1 MYESAESD
9 IQGAYV
15 GAPCKLI
22 CVRKAATAA
31 QLVVARPMGGTTLS
45 AEGQYRGSAMESQE
59 QSPGDVVTAGEDS
72 HPITQAIDTVEVM
85 HAGATAPAANT
96 MDPPTIPLAPMKRMQ
111 ARFNPLADGLMYVVV
126 FVGGFV
132 GVGCRH
138 ALDMLLPSVGGT
150 PFVVG
155 TFVSNMVACF
165 LFAMLTEFMATASW
179 LRRRVRQVVSRGV
192 GLGLLGGLS
201 TMSGVMLETME
212 GLHERHIASALGY
225 LAGNFAG
232 GLLTAA
238 AGVVLM
244 QALLSRSTRK
254 RVRGAFSAV
263 SVSDSAESDTQGVR
277 HVKVADVARSAAQA
291 AMEAAQAAQQ
301 AAQTAQQ
308 IAQTGQV
315 PRVETP
321 TVPPTAIQPMQTG
334 HVPQIPPLVVPQ
346 LTQSSQPLLR
356 EPDTSDLGSCPRF
369 SSRSQSSSRPTRFHP
384 ASSPNRSL
392 RRFRLSPTRLPGRCA
407 DDVDDLS
414 VRRSGSHGPL
424 RARRVNSTR
433 LEPRESKNES
443 QLPAIHARHQ
453 RRRLAMRGHRH
464 DVLLF
469 AIGGYGHGHD
479 VRCRISRWFLNIL
492 HGAQR
497 SGFIDSPASFYAGSG
512 LWNSNRRGASHLCGR
527 RFRHCAACQSG
538 VIFTLHGRS
547 LSNVKEI

>member
-1 MYESAESD
+1 MSESAESD

-45 AEGQYRGSAMESQE
+45 AGGQYRGSAMESQE
-59 QSPGDVVTAGEDS
+59 QSPGDVVTVGEDS
-72 HPITQAIDTVEVM
+72 HPITQAIDTVEVT
-85 HAGATAPAANT
+85 HAGATTPAANT

-138 ALDMLLPSVGGT
+138 ALDMLLPSVSGT

-232 GLLTAA
+232 GLPTAA

-263 SVSDSAESDTQGVR
+263 SVSDSAESDV
-277 HVKVADVARSAAQA
+277 
-291 AMEAAQAAQQ
+291 
-301 AAQTAQQ
+301 
-308 IAQTGQV
+308 
-315 PRVETP
+315 
-321 TVPPTAIQPMQTG
+321 
-334 HVPQIPPLVVPQ
+334 
-346 LTQSSQPLLR
+346 
-356 EPDTSDLGSCPRF
+356 
-369 SSRSQSSSRPTRFHP
+369 
-384 ASSPNRSL
+384 
-392 RRFRLSPTRLPGRCA
+392 
-407 DDVDDLS
+407 
-414 VRRSGSHGPL
+414 
-424 RARRVNSTR
+424 
-433 LEPRESKNES
+433 
-443 QLPAIHARHQ
+443 
-453 RRRLAMRGHRH
+453 
-464 DVLLF
+464 
-469 AIGGYGHGHD
+469 
-479 VRCRISRWFLNIL
+479 
-492 HGAQR
+492 
-497 SGFIDSPASFYAGSG
+497 
-512 LWNSNRRGASHLCGR
+512 
-527 RFRHCAACQSG
+527 
-538 VIFTLHGRS
+538 
-547 LSNVKEI
+547 

>member
-138 ALDMLLPSVGGT
+138 ALDMLLPSVSGT

-263 SVSDSAESDTQGVR
+263 SVSGSAESDTQGVR

-291 AMEAAQAAQQ
+291 AMEAAQ
-301 AAQTAQQ
+301 TAQQ

-321 TVPPTAIQPMQTG
+321 TVPPTASQPMQTG
-334 HVPQIPPLVVPQ
+334 RVPQIPPLAVPQ
-346 LTQSSQPLLR
+346 LTQPAHPLLR
-356 EPDTSDLGSCPRF
+356 EPDTPDLG
-369 SSRSQSSSRPTRFHP
+369 
-384 ASSPNRSL
+384 
-392 RRFRLSPTRLPGRCA
+392 
-407 DDVDDLS
+407 
-414 VRRSGSHGPL
+414 
-424 RARRVNSTR
+424 
-433 LEPRESKNES
+433 
-443 QLPAIHARHQ
+443 QLPEIQQSQPIQQPQQQSQPIQQPANPLPPSFEPKPITAEIS
-453 RRRLAMRGHRH
+453 LVADPTTGE
-464 DVLLF
+464 
-469 AIGGYGHGHD
+469 
-479 VRCRISRWFLNIL
+479 VR
-492 HGAQR
+492 
-497 SGFIDSPASFYAGSG
+497 
-512 LWNSNRRGASHLCGR
+512 
-527 RFRHCAACQSG
+527 
-538 VIFTLHGRS
+538 
-547 LSNVKEI
+547 

>member
-1 MYESAESD
+1 MSESAESD

-72 HPITQAIDTVEVM
+72 HPITQAIDTVEVT

-96 MDPPTIPLAPMKRMQ
+96 MNPPTIPLAPMKRMQ

-138 ALDMLLPSVGGT
+138 ALDMLLPSVSGT

-301 AAQTAQQ
+301 

-321 TVPPTAIQPMQTG
+321 TVPPPAIQPMQTG
-334 HVPQIPPLVVPQ
+334 RVPQIPPLAVPQ
-346 LTQSSQPLLR
+346 LTQPSHPLLR
-356 EPDTSDLGSCPRF
+356 EPDTPDLG
-369 SSRSQSSSRPTRFHP
+369 
-384 ASSPNRSL
+384 
-392 RRFRLSPTRLPGRCA
+392 
-407 DDVDDLS
+407 
-414 VRRSGSHGPL
+414 
-424 RARRVNSTR
+424 
-433 LEPRESKNES
+433 
-443 QLPAIHARHQ
+443 QLPEIQQSQPIQQPANPLPPSFEPNPITAEIS
-453 RRRLAMRGHRH
+453 LVADPTTGE
-464 DVLLF
+464 
-469 AIGGYGHGHD
+469 
-479 VRCRISRWFLNIL
+479 VR
-492 HGAQR
+492 
-497 SGFIDSPASFYAGSG
+497 
-512 LWNSNRRGASHLCGR
+512 
-527 RFRHCAACQSG
+527 
-538 VIFTLHGRS
+538 
-547 LSNVKEI
+547 

>member
-1 MYESAESD
+1 MSEFAESD

-138 ALDMLLPSVGGT
+138 ALDMLLPSVSGT

-291 AMEAAQAAQQ
+291 AMEAAQ
-301 AAQTAQQ
+301 TAQQ

-321 TVPPTAIQPMQTG
+321 TVPPTASQPMQTG
-334 HVPQIPPLVVPQ
+334 RVPQIPPLAVPQ
-346 LTQSSQPLLR
+346 LTQPAHPLLR
-356 EPDTSDLGSCPRF
+356 EPDTPDLG
-369 SSRSQSSSRPTRFHP
+369 
-384 ASSPNRSL
+384 
-392 RRFRLSPTRLPGRCA
+392 
-407 DDVDDLS
+407 
-414 VRRSGSHGPL
+414 
-424 RARRVNSTR
+424 
-433 LEPRESKNES
+433 
-443 QLPAIHARHQ
+443 QLPEIQQSQPIQQPQQQSQPIQQPANPLPPSFEPKPITAEIS
-453 RRRLAMRGHRH
+453 LVADPTTGE
-464 DVLLF
+464 
-469 AIGGYGHGHD
+469 
-479 VRCRISRWFLNIL
+479 VR
-492 HGAQR
+492 
-497 SGFIDSPASFYAGSG
+497 
-512 LWNSNRRGASHLCGR
+512 
-527 RFRHCAACQSG
+527 
-538 VIFTLHGRS
+538 
-547 LSNVKEI
+547 

>member
-1 MYESAESD
+1 
-9 IQGAYV
+9 
-15 GAPCKLI
+15 
-22 CVRKAATAA
+22 
-31 QLVVARPMGGTTLS
+31 
-45 AEGQYRGSAMESQE
+45 MESQE

-72 HPITQAIDTVEVM
+72 HPITQAIDAVEVT
-85 HAGATAPAANT
+85 HADATAPAANT

-138 ALDMLLPSVGGT
+138 ALDMLLPSVSGT

-321 TVPPTAIQPMQTG
+321 TVPPTASQPMQTG
-334 HVPQIPPLVVPQ
+334 RVPQIPPLAVPQ
-346 LTQSSQPLLR
+346 LTQPAHPLLR
-356 EPDTSDLGSCPRF
+356 EPDTPDLG
-369 SSRSQSSSRPTRFHP
+369 
-384 ASSPNRSL
+384 
-392 RRFRLSPTRLPGRCA
+392 
-407 DDVDDLS
+407 
-414 VRRSGSHGPL
+414 
-424 RARRVNSTR
+424 
-433 LEPRESKNES
+433 
-443 QLPAIHARHQ
+443 QLPEIQQSQPIQQPANPLPPSFEPKPITAEIS
-453 RRRLAMRGHRH
+453 LVADPTTGE
-464 DVLLF
+464 
-469 AIGGYGHGHD
+469 
-479 VRCRISRWFLNIL
+479 VR
-492 HGAQR
+492 
-497 SGFIDSPASFYAGSG
+497 
-512 LWNSNRRGASHLCGR
+512 
-527 RFRHCAACQSG
+527 
-538 VIFTLHGRS
+538 
-547 LSNVKEI
+547 

>member
-138 ALDMLLPSVGGT
+138 ALDMLLPSVSGT

-238 AGVVLM
+238 AGVVLR

-291 AMEAAQAAQQ
+291 AMEAAQ
-301 AAQTAQQ
+301 TAQQ

-321 TVPPTAIQPMQTG
+321 TVPPTASQPMQTG
-334 HVPQIPPLVVPQ
+334 RVPQIPPLVVPQ

-356 EPDTSDLGSCPRF
+356 EPDTSDLG
-369 SSRSQSSSRPTRFHP
+369 
-384 ASSPNRSL
+384 
-392 RRFRLSPTRLPGRCA
+392 
-407 DDVDDLS
+407 
-414 VRRSGSHGPL
+414 
-424 RARRVNSTR
+424 
-433 LEPRESKNES
+433 
-443 QLPAIHARHQ
+443 QLPEPIQQSQPIQQPQQQSQPIQQQSQPIQQPANPLPPSFEPKPITAEIS
-453 RRRLAMRGHRH
+453 LVADPTTGE
-464 DVLLF
+464 
-469 AIGGYGHGHD
+469 
-479 VRCRISRWFLNIL
+479 VR
-492 HGAQR
+492 
-497 SGFIDSPASFYAGSG
+497 
-512 LWNSNRRGASHLCGR
+512 
-527 RFRHCAACQSG
+527 
-538 VIFTLHGRS
+538 
-547 LSNVKEI
+547 

>member
-1 MYESAESD
+1 MSESAESD

-15 GAPCKLI
+15 GAQCKLI

-72 HPITQAIDTVEVM
+72 HPITQAIDAVEVT

-138 ALDMLLPSVGGT
+138 ALDMLLPSVSGT

-301 AAQTAQQ
+301 

-321 TVPPTAIQPMQTG
+321 TVPPTASQPMQTG
-334 HVPQIPPLVVPQ
+334 RVPQIPPLVVPQ
-346 LTQSSQPLLR
+346 LAQSSHPLLR
-356 EPDTSDLGSCPRF
+356 EPDTSDLG
-369 SSRSQSSSRPTRFHP
+369 
-384 ASSPNRSL
+384 
-392 RRFRLSPTRLPGRCA
+392 
-407 DDVDDLS
+407 
-414 VRRSGSHGPL
+414 
-424 RARRVNSTR
+424 
-433 LEPRESKNES
+433 
-443 QLPAIHARHQ
+443 QLPEIQQSQPIQQPANPLPPSFEPKPITAEIS
-453 RRRLAMRGHRH
+453 LVADPTTGE
-464 DVLLF
+464 
-469 AIGGYGHGHD
+469 
-479 VRCRISRWFLNIL
+479 VR
-492 HGAQR
+492 
-497 SGFIDSPASFYAGSG
+497 
-512 LWNSNRRGASHLCGR
+512 
-527 RFRHCAACQSG
+527 
-538 VIFTLHGRS
+538 
-547 LSNVKEI
+547 

>member
-1 MYESAESD
+1 
-9 IQGAYV
+9 
-15 GAPCKLI
+15 
-22 CVRKAATAA
+22 
-31 QLVVARPMGGTTLS
+31 
-45 AEGQYRGSAMESQE
+45 MESQE

-72 HPITQAIDTVEVM
+72 HPITQAIDAVEVT

-138 ALDMLLPSVGGT
+138 ALDMLLPSVSGT

-301 AAQTAQQ
+301 AAQAAQQ

-346 LTQSSQPLLR
+346 LTQSSHPLLR
-356 EPDTSDLGSCPRF
+356 EPDTPDLG
-369 SSRSQSSSRPTRFHP
+369 
-384 ASSPNRSL
+384 
-392 RRFRLSPTRLPGRCA
+392 
-407 DDVDDLS
+407 
-414 VRRSGSHGPL
+414 
-424 RARRVNSTR
+424 
-433 LEPRESKNES
+433 
-443 QLPAIHARHQ
+443 QLPEIKQSQPIQQPANPLPPSFEPKPITAEIS
-453 RRRLAMRGHRH
+453 LVADPTTGE
-464 DVLLF
+464 
-469 AIGGYGHGHD
+469 
-479 VRCRISRWFLNIL
+479 VR
-492 HGAQR
+492 
-497 SGFIDSPASFYAGSG
+497 
-512 LWNSNRRGASHLCGR
+512 
-527 RFRHCAACQSG
+527 
-538 VIFTLHGRS
+538 
-547 LSNVKEI
+547 

>member
-1 MYESAESD
+1 MSESAESD

-22 CVRKAATAA
+22 CVRKAAIAA

-72 HPITQAIDTVEVM
+72 HPITQAIDTVEVT

-138 ALDMLLPSVGGT
+138 ALDMLLPSVSGT

-201 TMSGVMLETME
+201 TMSGVMLETVE

-301 AAQTAQQ
+301 

-346 LTQSSQPLLR
+346 LAQSSQPLLR
-356 EPDTSDLGSCPRF
+356 EPDTPDLG
-369 SSRSQSSSRPTRFHP
+369 
-384 ASSPNRSL
+384 
-392 RRFRLSPTRLPGRCA
+392 
-407 DDVDDLS
+407 
-414 VRRSGSHGPL
+414 
-424 RARRVNSTR
+424 
-433 LEPRESKNES
+433 
-443 QLPAIHARHQ
+443 QLPEPIQQSQPIQQPANPLPPSFEPKPITAEIS
-453 RRRLAMRGHRH
+453 LVADPTTGE
-464 DVLLF
+464 
-469 AIGGYGHGHD
+469 
-479 VRCRISRWFLNIL
+479 VR
-492 HGAQR
+492 
-497 SGFIDSPASFYAGSG
+497 
-512 LWNSNRRGASHLCGR
+512 
-527 RFRHCAACQSG
+527 
-538 VIFTLHGRS
+538 
-547 LSNVKEI
+547 

>member
-72 HPITQAIDTVEVM
+72 HPITQAIDTVEVT
-85 HAGATAPAANT
+85 HAGATTPAANT

-138 ALDMLLPSVGGT
+138 ALDMLLPSVSGT

-291 AMEAAQAAQQ
+291 AMEAAQ
-301 AAQTAQQ
+301 TAQQ

-321 TVPPTAIQPMQTG
+321 TVPPTASQPMQTG
-334 HVPQIPPLVVPQ
+334 RVPQIPPLAVPQ
-346 LTQSSQPLLR
+346 LAQPSQPLLR
-356 EPDTSDLGSCPRF
+356 EQDTSDLG
-369 SSRSQSSSRPTRFHP
+369 
-384 ASSPNRSL
+384 
-392 RRFRLSPTRLPGRCA
+392 
-407 DDVDDLS
+407 
-414 VRRSGSHGPL
+414 
-424 RARRVNSTR
+424 
-433 LEPRESKNES
+433 
-443 QLPAIHARHQ
+443 QLPEPIQQSQPIQQPQQQSQPIQQPQQQSQPIQQPANPLPPSFEPKPITAEIS
-453 RRRLAMRGHRH
+453 LIADPATGE
-464 DVLLF
+464 
-469 AIGGYGHGHD
+469 
-479 VRCRISRWFLNIL
+479 VR
-492 HGAQR
+492 
-497 SGFIDSPASFYAGSG
+497 
-512 LWNSNRRGASHLCGR
+512 
-527 RFRHCAACQSG
+527 
-538 VIFTLHGRS
+538 
-547 LSNVKEI
+547 

>member
-1 MYESAESD
+1 MYEPAESD

-138 ALDMLLPSVGGT
+138 ALDMLLPSVSGT

-291 AMEAAQAAQQ
+291 AMEAAQ
-301 AAQTAQQ
+301 TAQQ

-321 TVPPTAIQPMQTG
+321 TVPPTASQPMQTG
-334 HVPQIPPLVVPQ
+334 RVPQIPPLAVPQ
-346 LTQSSQPLLR
+346 LTQPAHPLLR
-356 EPDTSDLGSCPRF
+356 EPDTPDLG
-369 SSRSQSSSRPTRFHP
+369 
-384 ASSPNRSL
+384 
-392 RRFRLSPTRLPGRCA
+392 
-407 DDVDDLS
+407 
-414 VRRSGSHGPL
+414 
-424 RARRVNSTR
+424 
-433 LEPRESKNES
+433 
-443 QLPAIHARHQ
+443 QLPEIQQSQPIQQPQQQSQPIQQPANPLPPSFEPKPITAEIS
-453 RRRLAMRGHRH
+453 LVADPTTGE
-464 DVLLF
+464 
-469 AIGGYGHGHD
+469 
-479 VRCRISRWFLNIL
+479 VR
-492 HGAQR
+492 
-497 SGFIDSPASFYAGSG
+497 
-512 LWNSNRRGASHLCGR
+512 
-527 RFRHCAACQSG
+527 
-538 VIFTLHGRS
+538 
-547 LSNVKEI
+547 

>member
-1 MYESAESD
+1 MSESAESD

-45 AEGQYRGSAMESQE
+45 AGGQYRGSAMESQE

-72 HPITQAIDTVEVM
+72 HPITQAIDAVEVT

-96 MDPPTIPLAPMKRMQ
+96 MNPPTIPLAPMKRMQ

-138 ALDMLLPSVGGT
+138 ALDMLLPSVSGT

-165 LFAMLTEFMATASW
+165 LFAMLTEFMATASC

-301 AAQTAQQ
+301 

-321 TVPPTAIQPMQTG
+321 TVPPTTSQPMQTG
-334 HVPQIPPLVVPQ
+334 RVPQIPPLAVPQ
-346 LTQSSQPLLR
+346 LTQPSHPLLR
-356 EPDTSDLGSCPRF
+356 EPDTPDLG
-369 SSRSQSSSRPTRFHP
+369 
-384 ASSPNRSL
+384 
-392 RRFRLSPTRLPGRCA
+392 
-407 DDVDDLS
+407 
-414 VRRSGSHGPL
+414 
-424 RARRVNSTR
+424 
-433 LEPRESKNES
+433 
-443 QLPAIHARHQ
+443 QLPEPIQQSQPIQQPANPLPPSFEPKPITAEIS
-453 RRRLAMRGHRH
+453 LVADPTTGE
-464 DVLLF
+464 
-469 AIGGYGHGHD
+469 
-479 VRCRISRWFLNIL
+479 VR
-492 HGAQR
+492 
-497 SGFIDSPASFYAGSG
+497 
-512 LWNSNRRGASHLCGR
+512 
-527 RFRHCAACQSG
+527 
-538 VIFTLHGRS
+538 
-547 LSNVKEI
+547 

>member
-1 MYESAESD
+1 
-9 IQGAYV
+9 
-15 GAPCKLI
+15 
-22 CVRKAATAA
+22 
-31 QLVVARPMGGTTLS
+31 
-45 AEGQYRGSAMESQE
+45 MESQE

-72 HPITQAIDTVEVM
+72 HPITQAIDAVEVT

-138 ALDMLLPSVGGT
+138 ALDMLLPSVSGT

-212 GLHERHIASALGY
+212 GLHKRHIASALGY

-301 AAQTAQQ
+301 AAQAAQQ

-321 TVPPTAIQPMQTG
+321 TVPPPASQPMQTG
-334 HVPQIPPLVVPQ
+334 RVPQIPPLAVPQ
-346 LTQSSQPLLR
+346 LTQPSHPLLR
-356 EPDTSDLGSCPRF
+356 EPDTPDLG
-369 SSRSQSSSRPTRFHP
+369 
-384 ASSPNRSL
+384 
-392 RRFRLSPTRLPGRCA
+392 RLPEIKQSQPIQQPANPLPPSFEPKPITAEISLVA
-407 DDVDDLS
+407 DPTTGE
-414 VRRSGSHGPL
+414 VR
-424 RARRVNSTR
+424 
-433 LEPRESKNES
+433 
-443 QLPAIHARHQ
+443 
-453 RRRLAMRGHRH
+453 
-464 DVLLF
+464 
-469 AIGGYGHGHD
+469 
-479 VRCRISRWFLNIL
+479 
-492 HGAQR
+492 
-497 SGFIDSPASFYAGSG
+497 
-512 LWNSNRRGASHLCGR
+512 
-527 RFRHCAACQSG
+527 
-538 VIFTLHGRS
+538 
-547 LSNVKEI
+547 

>member
-1 MYESAESD
+1 
-9 IQGAYV
+9 
-15 GAPCKLI
+15 
-22 CVRKAATAA
+22 
-31 QLVVARPMGGTTLS
+31 
-45 AEGQYRGSAMESQE
+45 MESQE
-59 QSPGDVVTAGEDS
+59 QSPGDVVAAGEDS
-72 HPITQAIDTVEVM
+72 HPITQAIDAVEVT

-138 ALDMLLPSVGGT
+138 ALDMLLPSVSGT

-346 LTQSSQPLLR
+346 LAQSSQPLLR
-356 EPDTSDLGSCPRF
+356 EPDTPDLG
-369 SSRSQSSSRPTRFHP
+369 
-384 ASSPNRSL
+384 
-392 RRFRLSPTRLPGRCA
+392 
-407 DDVDDLS
+407 
-414 VRRSGSHGPL
+414 
-424 RARRVNSTR
+424 
-433 LEPRESKNES
+433 
-443 QLPAIHARHQ
+443 QLPEIQQSQPIQQPANPLPPSFEPKPITAEISLVAD
-453 RRRLAMRGHRH
+453 LATGE
-464 DVLLF
+464 
-469 AIGGYGHGHD
+469 
-479 VRCRISRWFLNIL
+479 VR
-492 HGAQR
+492 
-497 SGFIDSPASFYAGSG
+497 
-512 LWNSNRRGASHLCGR
+512 
-527 RFRHCAACQSG
+527 
-538 VIFTLHGRS
+538 
-547 LSNVKEI
+547 

>member
-1 MYESAESD
+1 MSESAESD

-15 GAPCKLI
+15 GAPCKLR
-22 CVRKAATAA
+22 CVRKAAIAA

-72 HPITQAIDTVEVM
+72 HPITQAIDAVEVT

-138 ALDMLLPSVGGT
+138 ALDMLLPSVSGT

-301 AAQTAQQ
+301 

-321 TVPPTAIQPMQTG
+321 TVPPPASQPMQTG
-334 HVPQIPPLVVPQ
+334 RVPQIPPLAVPQ
-346 LTQSSQPLLR
+346 LAQSSHPLLR
-356 EPDTSDLGSCPRF
+356 EPDTPDLG
-369 SSRSQSSSRPTRFHP
+369 
-384 ASSPNRSL
+384 
-392 RRFRLSPTRLPGRCA
+392 
-407 DDVDDLS
+407 
-414 VRRSGSHGPL
+414 
-424 RARRVNSTR
+424 
-433 LEPRESKNES
+433 
-443 QLPAIHARHQ
+443 QLPEIQQSQPIQQPANPLPPSFEPKPITAEIS
-453 RRRLAMRGHRH
+453 LVADPTTGE
-464 DVLLF
+464 
-469 AIGGYGHGHD
+469 
-479 VRCRISRWFLNIL
+479 VR
-492 HGAQR
+492 
-497 SGFIDSPASFYAGSG
+497 
-512 LWNSNRRGASHLCGR
+512 
-527 RFRHCAACQSG
+527 
-538 VIFTLHGRS
+538 
-547 LSNVKEI
+547 

>member
-1 MYESAESD
+1 MSESAESD

-45 AEGQYRGSAMESQE
+45 AGGQYRGSAMESQE

-72 HPITQAIDTVEVM
+72 HPITQAIDTVEVT

-138 ALDMLLPSVGGT
+138 ALDMLLPSVSGT

-179 LRRRVRQVVSRGV
+179 LRRRGRQVVSRGV

-277 HVKVADVARSAAQA
+277 HVKVADVARSAAQD
-291 AMEAAQAAQQ
+291 AMEAAQA
-301 AAQTAQQ
+301 AQQ

-321 TVPPTAIQPMQTG
+321 TVPPPAIQPMQTG
-334 HVPQIPPLVVPQ
+334 RVPQIPPLAVPQ
-346 LTQSSQPLLR
+346 LAQSSHPLLR
-356 EPDTSDLGSCPRF
+356 EPDTPDLG
-369 SSRSQSSSRPTRFHP
+369 
-384 ASSPNRSL
+384 
-392 RRFRLSPTRLPGRCA
+392 
-407 DDVDDLS
+407 
-414 VRRSGSHGPL
+414 
-424 RARRVNSTR
+424 
-433 LEPRESKNES
+433 
-443 QLPAIHARHQ
+443 QLPEIQQPANPLPPSFEPKPITAEIS
-453 RRRLAMRGHRH
+453 LVADPTTGE
-464 DVLLF
+464 
-469 AIGGYGHGHD
+469 
-479 VRCRISRWFLNIL
+479 VR
-492 HGAQR
+492 
-497 SGFIDSPASFYAGSG
+497 
-512 LWNSNRRGASHLCGR
+512 
-527 RFRHCAACQSG
+527 
-538 VIFTLHGRS
+538 
-547 LSNVKEI
+547 

>member
-31 QLVVARPMGGTTLS
+31 QLVVARPMSGTTLS

-138 ALDMLLPSVGGT
+138 ALDMLLPSVSGT

-254 RVRGAFSAV
+254 RVQGAFSAV

-291 AMEAAQAAQQ
+291 AMEAAQ
-301 AAQTAQQ
+301 TAQQ

-321 TVPPTAIQPMQTG
+321 TVPPTASQPMQTG
-334 HVPQIPPLVVPQ
+334 RVPQIPPLAVPQ
-346 LTQSSQPLLR
+346 LTQPAHPLLR
-356 EPDTSDLGSCPRF
+356 EPDTPDLG
-369 SSRSQSSSRPTRFHP
+369 
-384 ASSPNRSL
+384 
-392 RRFRLSPTRLPGRCA
+392 
-407 DDVDDLS
+407 
-414 VRRSGSHGPL
+414 
-424 RARRVNSTR
+424 
-433 LEPRESKNES
+433 
-443 QLPAIHARHQ
+443 QLPEIQQSQPIQQPQQQSQPIQQPANPLPPSFEPKPITAEIS
-453 RRRLAMRGHRH
+453 LVADPTTGE
-464 DVLLF
+464 
-469 AIGGYGHGHD
+469 
-479 VRCRISRWFLNIL
+479 VR
-492 HGAQR
+492 
-497 SGFIDSPASFYAGSG
+497 
-512 LWNSNRRGASHLCGR
+512 
-527 RFRHCAACQSG
+527 
-538 VIFTLHGRS
+538 
-547 LSNVKEI
+547 

>member
-1 MYESAESD
+1 MSESAESD

-45 AEGQYRGSAMESQE
+45 AGGQYRGSAMESQE

-72 HPITQAIDTVEVM
+72 HPITQAIDAVEVT

-96 MDPPTIPLAPMKRMQ
+96 MNPPTIPLAPMKRMQ

-132 GVGCRH
+132 GAGCRH
-138 ALDMLLPSVGGT
+138 ALDMLLPSVSGT

-155 TFVSNMVACF
+155 TFVSNMVSCF
-165 LFAMLTEFMATASW
+165 LFAMLTEFMATASC

-301 AAQTAQQ
+301 

-321 TVPPTAIQPMQTG
+321 TVPPPASQPMQTG
-334 HVPQIPPLVVPQ
+334 RVPQIPPLAVPQ
-346 LTQSSQPLLR
+346 LTQPSHPLLR
-356 EPDTSDLGSCPRF
+356 EPDTPDLG
-369 SSRSQSSSRPTRFHP
+369 
-384 ASSPNRSL
+384 
-392 RRFRLSPTRLPGRCA
+392 
-407 DDVDDLS
+407 
-414 VRRSGSHGPL
+414 
-424 RARRVNSTR
+424 
-433 LEPRESKNES
+433 
-443 QLPAIHARHQ
+443 QLPEPIQQSQPIQQPANPLPPSFEPKPITAEIS
-453 RRRLAMRGHRH
+453 LVADPTTGE
-464 DVLLF
+464 
-469 AIGGYGHGHD
+469 
-479 VRCRISRWFLNIL
+479 VR
-492 HGAQR
+492 
-497 SGFIDSPASFYAGSG
+497 
-512 LWNSNRRGASHLCGR
+512 
-527 RFRHCAACQSG
+527 
-538 VIFTLHGRS
+538 
-547 LSNVKEI
+547 

>member
-1 MYESAESD
+1 MSESAESD

-22 CVRKAATAA
+22 CVRKAAIAA

-72 HPITQAIDTVEVM
+72 HPITQAIDAVEVT

-138 ALDMLLPSVGGT
+138 ALDMLLPSVSGT

-301 AAQTAQQ
+301 AAQT
-308 IAQTGQV
+308 GQV

-321 TVPPTAIQPMQTG
+321 TVPPTASQPMQTG
-334 HVPQIPPLVVPQ
+334 RVPQIPPLVVPQ
-346 LTQSSQPLLR
+346 LAQSSQPLLR
-356 EPDTSDLGSCPRF
+356 EPDTPDLG
-369 SSRSQSSSRPTRFHP
+369 
-384 ASSPNRSL
+384 
-392 RRFRLSPTRLPGRCA
+392 
-407 DDVDDLS
+407 
-414 VRRSGSHGPL
+414 
-424 RARRVNSTR
+424 
-433 LEPRESKNES
+433 
-443 QLPAIHARHQ
+443 QLPEPIQQSQPIQQPANPLPPSFEPKPITAEIS
-453 RRRLAMRGHRH
+453 LVADPTTGE
-464 DVLLF
+464 
-469 AIGGYGHGHD
+469 
-479 VRCRISRWFLNIL
+479 VR
-492 HGAQR
+492 
-497 SGFIDSPASFYAGSG
+497 
-512 LWNSNRRGASHLCGR
+512 
-527 RFRHCAACQSG
+527 
-538 VIFTLHGRS
+538 
-547 LSNVKEI
+547 

>member
-1 MYESAESD
+1 
-9 IQGAYV
+9 
-15 GAPCKLI
+15 
-22 CVRKAATAA
+22 
-31 QLVVARPMGGTTLS
+31 
-45 AEGQYRGSAMESQE
+45 
-59 QSPGDVVTAGEDS
+59 
-72 HPITQAIDTVEVM
+72 
-85 HAGATAPAANT
+85 
-96 MDPPTIPLAPMKRMQ
+96 
-111 ARFNPLADGLMYVVV
+111 
-126 FVGGFV
+126 
-132 GVGCRH
+132 
-138 ALDMLLPSVGGT
+138 
-150 PFVVG
+150 
-155 TFVSNMVACF
+155 
-165 LFAMLTEFMATASW
+165 MLTEFMATASW

-346 LTQSSQPLLR
+346 LAQSSQPLLR
-356 EPDTSDLGSCPRF
+356 EPDTPDLG
-369 SSRSQSSSRPTRFHP
+369 
-384 ASSPNRSL
+384 
-392 RRFRLSPTRLPGRCA
+392 
-407 DDVDDLS
+407 
-414 VRRSGSHGPL
+414 
-424 RARRVNSTR
+424 
-433 LEPRESKNES
+433 
-443 QLPAIHARHQ
+443 QLPEPIQQSQPIQQPQQQSQPIQQPAN
-453 RRRLAMRGHRH
+453 
-464 DVLLF
+464 LLPPSF
-469 AIGGYGHGHD
+469 EPKPITAEISLVADPATGE
-479 VRCRISRWFLNIL
+479 VR
-492 HGAQR
+492 
-497 SGFIDSPASFYAGSG
+497 
-512 LWNSNRRGASHLCGR
+512 
-527 RFRHCAACQSG
+527 
-538 VIFTLHGRS
+538 
-547 LSNVKEI
+547 

>member
-1 MYESAESD
+1 
-9 IQGAYV
+9 
-15 GAPCKLI
+15 
-22 CVRKAATAA
+22 
-31 QLVVARPMGGTTLS
+31 
-45 AEGQYRGSAMESQE
+45 MESQE

-72 HPITQAIDTVEVM
+72 HPITQAIDAVEVT
-85 HAGATAPAANT
+85 HADATAPAANT

-138 ALDMLLPSVGGT
+138 ALDMLLPSVSGT

-356 EPDTSDLGSCPRF
+356 EPDTPDLG
-369 SSRSQSSSRPTRFHP
+369 
-384 ASSPNRSL
+384 
-392 RRFRLSPTRLPGRCA
+392 
-407 DDVDDLS
+407 
-414 VRRSGSHGPL
+414 
-424 RARRVNSTR
+424 
-433 LEPRESKNES
+433 
-443 QLPAIHARHQ
+443 QLPEIQQSQPIQQPANPLPPSFEPKPITAEIS
-453 RRRLAMRGHRH
+453 LVADPTTGE
-464 DVLLF
+464 
-469 AIGGYGHGHD
+469 
-479 VRCRISRWFLNIL
+479 VR
-492 HGAQR
+492 
-497 SGFIDSPASFYAGSG
+497 
-512 LWNSNRRGASHLCGR
+512 
-527 RFRHCAACQSG
+527 
-538 VIFTLHGRS
+538 
-547 LSNVKEI
+547 

>member
-1 MYESAESD
+1 MSESAESD

-22 CVRKAATAA
+22 CVRKAAIAA

-72 HPITQAIDTVEVM
+72 HPITQAIDTVEVT

-96 MDPPTIPLAPMKRMQ
+96 MNPPTIPLAPMKRMQ

-138 ALDMLLPSVGGT
+138 ALDMLLPSVSGT

-301 AAQTAQQ
+301 

-334 HVPQIPPLVVPQ
+334 RVPQIPPLVVPQ
-346 LTQSSQPLLR
+346 LAQSSHPLLR
-356 EPDTSDLGSCPRF
+356 EPDTPDLG
-369 SSRSQSSSRPTRFHP
+369 
-384 ASSPNRSL
+384 
-392 RRFRLSPTRLPGRCA
+392 
-407 DDVDDLS
+407 
-414 VRRSGSHGPL
+414 
-424 RARRVNSTR
+424 
-433 LEPRESKNES
+433 
-443 QLPAIHARHQ
+443 QLPEIQQSQPIQQPANPLPPSFEPKPITAEIS
-453 RRRLAMRGHRH
+453 LVADPATGE
-464 DVLLF
+464 
-469 AIGGYGHGHD
+469 
-479 VRCRISRWFLNIL
+479 VR
-492 HGAQR
+492 
-497 SGFIDSPASFYAGSG
+497 
-512 LWNSNRRGASHLCGR
+512 
-527 RFRHCAACQSG
+527 
-538 VIFTLHGRS
+538 
-547 LSNVKEI
+547 

>member
-15 GAPCKLI
+15 GTPCKLI

-138 ALDMLLPSVGGT
+138 ALDMLLPSVSGT

-301 AAQTAQQ
+301 

-321 TVPPTAIQPMQTG
+321 TVPPTASQPMQTG
-334 HVPQIPPLVVPQ
+334 RVPQIPPLAVPQ
-346 LTQSSQPLLR
+346 LTQPAHPLLR
-356 EPDTSDLGSCPRF
+356 EPDTPDLG
-369 SSRSQSSSRPTRFHP
+369 
-384 ASSPNRSL
+384 
-392 RRFRLSPTRLPGRCA
+392 
-407 DDVDDLS
+407 
-414 VRRSGSHGPL
+414 
-424 RARRVNSTR
+424 
-433 LEPRESKNES
+433 
-443 QLPAIHARHQ
+443 QLPEIQQSQPIQQPQQQSQPIQQPANPLPPSFEPKPITAEIS
-453 RRRLAMRGHRH
+453 LVADPTTGE
-464 DVLLF
+464 
-469 AIGGYGHGHD
+469 
-479 VRCRISRWFLNIL
+479 VR
-492 HGAQR
+492 
-497 SGFIDSPASFYAGSG
+497 
-512 LWNSNRRGASHLCGR
+512 
-527 RFRHCAACQSG
+527 
-538 VIFTLHGRS
+538 
-547 LSNVKEI
+547 

>member
-138 ALDMLLPSVGGT
+138 ALDMLLPSVSGT
-150 PFVVG
+150 PSVVG

-291 AMEAAQAAQQ
+291 AMEAAQ
-301 AAQTAQQ
+301 TAQQ

-321 TVPPTAIQPMQTG
+321 TVPPTASQPMQTG
-334 HVPQIPPLVVPQ
+334 RVPQIPPLAVPQ
-346 LTQSSQPLLR
+346 LTQPAHPLLR
-356 EPDTSDLGSCPRF
+356 EPDTPDLG
-369 SSRSQSSSRPTRFHP
+369 
-384 ASSPNRSL
+384 
-392 RRFRLSPTRLPGRCA
+392 
-407 DDVDDLS
+407 
-414 VRRSGSHGPL
+414 
-424 RARRVNSTR
+424 
-433 LEPRESKNES
+433 
-443 QLPAIHARHQ
+443 QLPEIQQSQPIQQPQQQSQPIQQPANPLPPSFEPKPITAEIS
-453 RRRLAMRGHRH
+453 LVADPTTGE
-464 DVLLF
+464 
-469 AIGGYGHGHD
+469 
-479 VRCRISRWFLNIL
+479 VR
-492 HGAQR
+492 
-497 SGFIDSPASFYAGSG
+497 
-512 LWNSNRRGASHLCGR
+512 
-527 RFRHCAACQSG
+527 
-538 VIFTLHGRS
+538 
-547 LSNVKEI
+547 

>member
-31 QLVVARPMGGTTLS
+31 QLVVAWPMGGTTLS

-72 HPITQAIDTVEVM
+72 HPITQAIDTVEVT

-138 ALDMLLPSVGGT
+138 ALDMLLPSVSGT

-301 AAQTAQQ
+301 

-321 TVPPTAIQPMQTG
+321 TVPPPASQPMQTG
-334 HVPQIPPLVVPQ
+334 RVPQIPPLAVPQ
-346 LTQSSQPLLR
+346 LTQPSHPLLR
-356 EPDTSDLGSCPRF
+356 EPDTPDLG
-369 SSRSQSSSRPTRFHP
+369 
-384 ASSPNRSL
+384 
-392 RRFRLSPTRLPGRCA
+392 
-407 DDVDDLS
+407 
-414 VRRSGSHGPL
+414 
-424 RARRVNSTR
+424 
-433 LEPRESKNES
+433 
-443 QLPAIHARHQ
+443 QLPEPIQQSQPIQQPQQQSQPIQQPANPLPPSFEPKPITAEIS
-453 RRRLAMRGHRH
+453 LVADPTTGE
-464 DVLLF
+464 
-469 AIGGYGHGHD
+469 
-479 VRCRISRWFLNIL
+479 VR
-492 HGAQR
+492 
-497 SGFIDSPASFYAGSG
+497 
-512 LWNSNRRGASHLCGR
+512 
-527 RFRHCAACQSG
+527 
-538 VIFTLHGRS
+538 
-547 LSNVKEI
+547 

>member
-15 GAPCKLI
+15 GTPCKLI

-138 ALDMLLPSVGGT
+138 ALDMLLPSVSGT

-232 GLLTAA
+232 GLLAAA

-291 AMEAAQAAQQ
+291 AMEAAQ
-301 AAQTAQQ
+301 TAQQ

-321 TVPPTAIQPMQTG
+321 TVPPTASQPMQTG
-334 HVPQIPPLVVPQ
+334 RVPQIPPLAVPQ
-346 LTQSSQPLLR
+346 LTQPAHPLLR
-356 EPDTSDLGSCPRF
+356 EPDTPDLG
-369 SSRSQSSSRPTRFHP
+369 
-384 ASSPNRSL
+384 
-392 RRFRLSPTRLPGRCA
+392 
-407 DDVDDLS
+407 
-414 VRRSGSHGPL
+414 
-424 RARRVNSTR
+424 
-433 LEPRESKNES
+433 
-443 QLPAIHARHQ
+443 QLPEIQQSQPIQQPQQQSQPIQQPANPLPPSFEPKPITAEIS
-453 RRRLAMRGHRH
+453 LVADPTTGE
-464 DVLLF
+464 
-469 AIGGYGHGHD
+469 
-479 VRCRISRWFLNIL
+479 VR
-492 HGAQR
+492 
-497 SGFIDSPASFYAGSG
+497 
-512 LWNSNRRGASHLCGR
+512 
-527 RFRHCAACQSG
+527 
-538 VIFTLHGRS
+538 
-547 LSNVKEI
+547 

>member
-138 ALDMLLPSVGGT
+138 ALDMLLPSVSGT

-291 AMEAAQAAQQ
+291 AMEAAQ
-301 AAQTAQQ
+301 TAQQ

-321 TVPPTAIQPMQTG
+321 TVPPTASQPMQTG
-334 HVPQIPPLVVPQ
+334 RVPQIPPLAVPQ
-346 LTQSSQPLLR
+346 LTQSSHPLLR
-356 EPDTSDLGSCPRF
+356 EPDTPDLG
-369 SSRSQSSSRPTRFHP
+369 
-384 ASSPNRSL
+384 
-392 RRFRLSPTRLPGRCA
+392 
-407 DDVDDLS
+407 
-414 VRRSGSHGPL
+414 
-424 RARRVNSTR
+424 
-433 LEPRESKNES
+433 
-443 QLPAIHARHQ
+443 QLPEIQQSQPIQQPQQQSQPIQQPANPLPPSFEPKPITAEIS
-453 RRRLAMRGHRH
+453 LVADPTTGE
-464 DVLLF
+464 
-469 AIGGYGHGHD
+469 
-479 VRCRISRWFLNIL
+479 VR
-492 HGAQR
+492 
-497 SGFIDSPASFYAGSG
+497 
-512 LWNSNRRGASHLCGR
+512 
-527 RFRHCAACQSG
+527 
-538 VIFTLHGRS
+538 
-547 LSNVKEI
+547 

>member
-1 MYESAESD
+1 M
-9 IQGAYV
+9 
-15 GAPCKLI
+15 
-22 CVRKAATAA
+22 
-31 QLVVARPMGGTTLS
+31 
-45 AEGQYRGSAMESQE
+45 
-59 QSPGDVVTAGEDS
+59 TAGEDS
-72 HPITQAIDTVEVM
+72 HPITQAIDTVEVT

-138 ALDMLLPSVGGT
+138 ALDMLLPSVSGT

-301 AAQTAQQ
+301 AAQAAQQ

-321 TVPPTAIQPMQTG
+321 TASQPMQTG
-334 HVPQIPPLVVPQ
+334 RVPQIPPLAVPQ
-346 LTQSSQPLLR
+346 LTQLTQPAQPLLR
-356 EPDTSDLGSCPRF
+356 EPDTPDLG
-369 SSRSQSSSRPTRFHP
+369 
-384 ASSPNRSL
+384 
-392 RRFRLSPTRLPGRCA
+392 
-407 DDVDDLS
+407 
-414 VRRSGSHGPL
+414 
-424 RARRVNSTR
+424 
-433 LEPRESKNES
+433 
-443 QLPAIHARHQ
+443 QLPEIQQSQPIQQPANPLPPSFEPKPITAEIS
-453 RRRLAMRGHRH
+453 LVADPATGE
-464 DVLLF
+464 
-469 AIGGYGHGHD
+469 
-479 VRCRISRWFLNIL
+479 VR
-492 HGAQR
+492 
-497 SGFIDSPASFYAGSG
+497 
-512 LWNSNRRGASHLCGR
+512 
-527 RFRHCAACQSG
+527 
-538 VIFTLHGRS
+538 
-547 LSNVKEI
+547 

>member
-1 MYESAESD
+1 MSESAESD

-45 AEGQYRGSAMESQE
+45 AGGQYRGSAMESQE

-72 HPITQAIDTVEVM
+72 HPITQAIDAVEVT

-96 MDPPTIPLAPMKRMQ
+96 MNPPTIPLAPMKRMQ

-132 GVGCRH
+132 GAGCRH
-138 ALDMLLPSVGGT
+138 ALDMLLPSVSGA

-301 AAQTAQQ
+301 

-321 TVPPTAIQPMQTG
+321 TVPPPASQPMQTG
-334 HVPQIPPLVVPQ
+334 RVPQIPPLAVPQ
-346 LTQSSQPLLR
+346 LTQPSHPLLR
-356 EPDTSDLGSCPRF
+356 EPDTPDLG
-369 SSRSQSSSRPTRFHP
+369 
-384 ASSPNRSL
+384 
-392 RRFRLSPTRLPGRCA
+392 
-407 DDVDDLS
+407 
-414 VRRSGSHGPL
+414 
-424 RARRVNSTR
+424 
-433 LEPRESKNES
+433 
-443 QLPAIHARHQ
+443 QLPEPIQQSQPIQQPANPLPPSFEPKPITAEIS
-453 RRRLAMRGHRH
+453 LVADPTTGE
-464 DVLLF
+464 
-469 AIGGYGHGHD
+469 
-479 VRCRISRWFLNIL
+479 VR
-492 HGAQR
+492 
-497 SGFIDSPASFYAGSG
+497 
-512 LWNSNRRGASHLCGR
+512 
-527 RFRHCAACQSG
+527 
-538 VIFTLHGRS
+538 
-547 LSNVKEI
+547 

>member
-1 MYESAESD
+1 MSESAESD

-45 AEGQYRGSAMESQE
+45 AGGQYRGGSAMESQE

-72 HPITQAIDTVEVM
+72 HPITQAIDAVEVT

-96 MDPPTIPLAPMKRMQ
+96 MNPPTIPLAPMKRMQ

-132 GVGCRH
+132 GAGCRH
-138 ALDMLLPSVGGT
+138 ALDMLLPSVSGT

-165 LFAMLTEFMATASW
+165 LFAMLTEFMATASC

-277 HVKVADVARSAAQA
+277 HVKVADSARSAAQA
-291 AMEAAQAAQQ
+291 AMEAAQA
-301 AAQTAQQ
+301 AQQ

-321 TVPPTAIQPMQTG
+321 TVPPPASQPMQTG
-334 HVPQIPPLVVPQ
+334 RVPQIPPLAVPQ
-346 LTQSSQPLLR
+346 LTQPSHPLLR
-356 EPDTSDLGSCPRF
+356 EPDTPDLGQRPEPIQQ
-369 SSRSQSSSRPTRFHP
+369 SQPIQQPANPLPPSFEPKPITAEISLVADPT
-384 ASSPNRSL
+384 
-392 RRFRLSPTRLPGRCA
+392 TGE
-407 DDVDDLS
+407 
-414 VRRSGSHGPL
+414 VR
-424 RARRVNSTR
+424 
-433 LEPRESKNES
+433 
-443 QLPAIHARHQ
+443 
-453 RRRLAMRGHRH
+453 
-464 DVLLF
+464 
-469 AIGGYGHGHD
+469 
-479 VRCRISRWFLNIL
+479 
-492 HGAQR
+492 
-497 SGFIDSPASFYAGSG
+497 
-512 LWNSNRRGASHLCGR
+512 
-527 RFRHCAACQSG
+527 
-538 VIFTLHGRS
+538 
-547 LSNVKEI
+547 

>member
-1 MYESAESD
+1 MSESAESD

-45 AEGQYRGSAMESQE
+45 AGGQYRGSAMESQE
-59 QSPGDVVTAGEDS
+59 QSPGDVVTVGEDS
-72 HPITQAIDTVEVM
+72 HPITQAIDTVEVT

-138 ALDMLLPSVGGT
+138 ALDMLLPSVSGT

-212 GLHERHIASALGY
+212 GLYERHISSALGY

-263 SVSDSAESDTQGVR
+263 SVSDSAESDTQSVR

-301 AAQTAQQ
+301 AAQAAQQ

-321 TVPPTAIQPMQTG
+321 TASQPMQTG
-334 HVPQIPPLVVPQ
+334 RVPQIPPLAVPQ
-346 LTQSSQPLLR
+346 LTQPAQPLLR
-356 EPDTSDLGSCPRF
+356 EPDTPDLG
-369 SSRSQSSSRPTRFHP
+369 
-384 ASSPNRSL
+384 
-392 RRFRLSPTRLPGRCA
+392 
-407 DDVDDLS
+407 
-414 VRRSGSHGPL
+414 
-424 RARRVNSTR
+424 
-433 LEPRESKNES
+433 
-443 QLPAIHARHQ
+443 QLPEIQQSQPIQQPANPLPPSFEPKPITAEIS
-453 RRRLAMRGHRH
+453 LVADPATGE
-464 DVLLF
+464 
-469 AIGGYGHGHD
+469 
-479 VRCRISRWFLNIL
+479 VR
-492 HGAQR
+492 
-497 SGFIDSPASFYAGSG
+497 
-512 LWNSNRRGASHLCGR
+512 
-527 RFRHCAACQSG
+527 
-538 VIFTLHGRS
+538 
-547 LSNVKEI
+547 

>member
-1 MYESAESD
+1 MSESAESD

-22 CVRKAATAA
+22 CVRKAAIAA

-72 HPITQAIDTVEVM
+72 HPITQAIDAVEVT

-138 ALDMLLPSVGGT
+138 ALDMLLPSVSGT

-244 QALLSRSTRK
+244 QALLSWSTRK

-301 AAQTAQQ
+301 

-334 HVPQIPPLVVPQ
+334 RVPQIPPLAVPQ
-346 LTQSSQPLLR
+346 LTQPSHPLLR
-356 EPDTSDLGSCPRF
+356 EPDTPDLG
-369 SSRSQSSSRPTRFHP
+369 
-384 ASSPNRSL
+384 
-392 RRFRLSPTRLPGRCA
+392 
-407 DDVDDLS
+407 
-414 VRRSGSHGPL
+414 
-424 RARRVNSTR
+424 
-433 LEPRESKNES
+433 
-443 QLPAIHARHQ
+443 QLPEIQQSQPIQQPANPLPPSFEPKPITAEIS
-453 RRRLAMRGHRH
+453 LVADPTTGE
-464 DVLLF
+464 
-469 AIGGYGHGHD
+469 
-479 VRCRISRWFLNIL
+479 VR
-492 HGAQR
+492 
-497 SGFIDSPASFYAGSG
+497 
-512 LWNSNRRGASHLCGR
+512 
-527 RFRHCAACQSG
+527 
-538 VIFTLHGRS
+538 
-547 LSNVKEI
+547 

>member
-1 MYESAESD
+1 MSESAESD

-45 AEGQYRGSAMESQE
+45 AGGQYRGSAMESQE

-72 HPITQAIDTVEVM
+72 HPITQAIDVVEVT

-96 MDPPTIPLAPMKRMQ
+96 MNPPTIPLAPMKRMQ

-138 ALDMLLPSVGGT
+138 ALDMLLPSVSGT

-277 HVKVADVARSAAQA
+277 HVKVAAV
-291 AMEAAQAAQQ
+291 EAAQAAQQ

-321 TVPPTAIQPMQTG
+321 TVPPTASQPMQTG

-346 LTQSSQPLLR
+346 LTQPAHPLLR
-356 EPDTSDLGSCPRF
+356 EPDTSDLG
-369 SSRSQSSSRPTRFHP
+369 
-384 ASSPNRSL
+384 
-392 RRFRLSPTRLPGRCA
+392 
-407 DDVDDLS
+407 
-414 VRRSGSHGPL
+414 
-424 RARRVNSTR
+424 
-433 LEPRESKNES
+433 
-443 QLPAIHARHQ
+443 QLPEPIQQSQPIQQPQQQSQPIQQPANPLPPSFEPKPITAEIS
-453 RRRLAMRGHRH
+453 LVADPTTGE
-464 DVLLF
+464 
-469 AIGGYGHGHD
+469 
-479 VRCRISRWFLNIL
+479 VR
-492 HGAQR
+492 
-497 SGFIDSPASFYAGSG
+497 
-512 LWNSNRRGASHLCGR
+512 
-527 RFRHCAACQSG
+527 
-538 VIFTLHGRS
+538 
-547 LSNVKEI
+547 

>member
-1 MYESAESD
+1 MSESAESD

-72 HPITQAIDTVEVM
+72 HPITQAIDAVEVT

-138 ALDMLLPSVGGT
+138 ALDMLLPSVSGT

-232 GLLTAA
+232 GLLAAA

-301 AAQTAQQ
+301 

-321 TVPPTAIQPMQTG
+321 TVPPPASQPMQTG
-334 HVPQIPPLVVPQ
+334 RVPQIPPLAVPQ
-346 LTQSSQPLLR
+346 LAQPSHPLLR
-356 EPDTSDLGSCPRF
+356 EPDTPDLG
-369 SSRSQSSSRPTRFHP
+369 
-384 ASSPNRSL
+384 
-392 RRFRLSPTRLPGRCA
+392 
-407 DDVDDLS
+407 
-414 VRRSGSHGPL
+414 
-424 RARRVNSTR
+424 
-433 LEPRESKNES
+433 
-443 QLPAIHARHQ
+443 QLPEIQQSQPIQQPANPLPPSFEPKPITAEIS
-453 RRRLAMRGHRH
+453 LVADPTTGE
-464 DVLLF
+464 
-469 AIGGYGHGHD
+469 
-479 VRCRISRWFLNIL
+479 VR
-492 HGAQR
+492 
-497 SGFIDSPASFYAGSG
+497 
-512 LWNSNRRGASHLCGR
+512 
-527 RFRHCAACQSG
+527 
-538 VIFTLHGRS
+538 
-547 LSNVKEI
+547 

>member
-72 HPITQAIDTVEVM
+72 HPITQAIDAVEVT

-138 ALDMLLPSVGGT
+138 ALDMLLPSVSGT

-201 TMSGVMLETME
+201 TMSGVMLEAME

-301 AAQTAQQ
+301 AAQT
-308 IAQTGQV
+308 GQV

-321 TVPPTAIQPMQTG
+321 TVPPTASQPMQTG
-334 HVPQIPPLVVPQ
+334 RVPQIPPLAVPQ
-346 LTQSSQPLLR
+346 LTQPAHPLLR
-356 EPDTSDLGSCPRF
+356 EPDTPDLG
-369 SSRSQSSSRPTRFHP
+369 
-384 ASSPNRSL
+384 
-392 RRFRLSPTRLPGRCA
+392 
-407 DDVDDLS
+407 
-414 VRRSGSHGPL
+414 
-424 RARRVNSTR
+424 
-433 LEPRESKNES
+433 
-443 QLPAIHARHQ
+443 QLPEIQQSQPIQQPQQQSQPIQQPANPLPPSFEPKPITAEIS
-453 RRRLAMRGHRH
+453 LVADPTTGE
-464 DVLLF
+464 
-469 AIGGYGHGHD
+469 
-479 VRCRISRWFLNIL
+479 VR
-492 HGAQR
+492 
-497 SGFIDSPASFYAGSG
+497 
-512 LWNSNRRGASHLCGR
+512 
-527 RFRHCAACQSG
+527 
-538 VIFTLHGRS
+538 
-547 LSNVKEI
+547 

>member
-1 MYESAESD
+1 MSESAESD

-45 AEGQYRGSAMESQE
+45 AGGQYRGSAMESQE

-72 HPITQAIDTVEVM
+72 HPITQAIDAVEVT

-132 GVGCRH
+132 GAGCRH
-138 ALDMLLPSVGGT
+138 ALDMLLPSVSGT

-165 LFAMLTEFMATASW
+165 LFAMLTEFMATASC

-277 HVKVADVARSAAQA
+277 HVKVADSARSAAQA
-291 AMEAAQAAQQ
+291 AMEAAQA
-301 AAQTAQQ
+301 AQQ

-321 TVPPTAIQPMQTG
+321 TVPPPASQPMQTG
-334 HVPQIPPLVVPQ
+334 RVPQIPPLAVPQ
-346 LTQSSQPLLR
+346 LTQPSHPLLR
-356 EPDTSDLGSCPRF
+356 EPDTPDLG
-369 SSRSQSSSRPTRFHP
+369 
-384 ASSPNRSL
+384 
-392 RRFRLSPTRLPGRCA
+392 
-407 DDVDDLS
+407 
-414 VRRSGSHGPL
+414 
-424 RARRVNSTR
+424 
-433 LEPRESKNES
+433 
-443 QLPAIHARHQ
+443 QLPEPIQQSQPIQQPANPLPPSFEPKPITAEIS
-453 RRRLAMRGHRH
+453 LVADPTTGE
-464 DVLLF
+464 
-469 AIGGYGHGHD
+469 
-479 VRCRISRWFLNIL
+479 VR
-492 HGAQR
+492 
-497 SGFIDSPASFYAGSG
+497 
-512 LWNSNRRGASHLCGR
+512 
-527 RFRHCAACQSG
+527 
-538 VIFTLHGRS
+538 
-547 LSNVKEI
+547 

>member
-1 MYESAESD
+1 MSESAESD

-45 AEGQYRGSAMESQE
+45 AGGQYRGSAMESQE
-59 QSPGDVVTAGEDS
+59 QSSGDVVTVGEDS
-72 HPITQAIDTVEVM
+72 HPITQAIDTVEVT
-85 HAGATAPAANT
+85 HAGATTPSANT

-138 ALDMLLPSVGGT
+138 ALDMLLPSVSGT

-301 AAQTAQQ
+301 AAQAAQQAAQAAQQ

-321 TVPPTAIQPMQTG
+321 TVPPTASQTMQTG
-334 HVPQIPPLVVPQ
+334 RVPQIPPLAVPQ
-346 LTQSSQPLLR
+346 LAQPSQPLLR
-356 EPDTSDLGSCPRF
+356 EQDTSDLG
-369 SSRSQSSSRPTRFHP
+369 
-384 ASSPNRSL
+384 
-392 RRFRLSPTRLPGRCA
+392 
-407 DDVDDLS
+407 
-414 VRRSGSHGPL
+414 
-424 RARRVNSTR
+424 
-433 LEPRESKNES
+433 
-443 QLPAIHARHQ
+443 QLPEPIQQSQPIQQPANPLPPSFEPKPITAEIS
-453 RRRLAMRGHRH
+453 LIADPATGE
-464 DVLLF
+464 
-469 AIGGYGHGHD
+469 
-479 VRCRISRWFLNIL
+479 VR
-492 HGAQR
+492 
-497 SGFIDSPASFYAGSG
+497 
-512 LWNSNRRGASHLCGR
+512 
-527 RFRHCAACQSG
+527 
-538 VIFTLHGRS
+538 
-547 LSNVKEI
+547 